1 MYLKSLGQSYTGI
14 PIPDTLRNHSVP
26 TRTASR
32 QIFHKNVKKFVC
44 TIFFFQTK
52 IFLPIPD
59 DRFCKITKKTLPTD
73 EFSMHFQIGNRPCDT
88 NVKGNFAVPIYRS
101 TGI

>member
-32 QIFHKNVKKFVC
+32 QIFHKNVKKISIDFYVQ
-44 TIFFFQTK
+44 FFSFKQK
-52 IFLPIPD
+52 
-59 DRFCKITKKTLPTD
+59 
-73 EFSMHFQIGNRPCDT
+73 FSYQYRMID
-88 NVKGNFAVPIYRS
+88 FAK
-101 TGI
+101 